1 MSKGERPQLGWV
13 LNPSSL
19 LLAEEMGSSMHFNFS
34 SLLPCKLRQTSPII
48 LSPWKH
54 YQTCRQSRNRS
65 FIRSSVGKLEAS
77 WIQLD
82 GSSDEDGYGGWS
94 VDSVDAPNRN
104 VFPRFVH
111 TGIGTSVVAILLA
124 AVAYCSYSRKCFTFR
139 LSAPFG
145 IFHGFLSPG
154 ISKGTT
160 EVTESIHEVPVEST
174 EDIKSGGLKQENEIH
189 ALGAKKRI
197 VVTVP
202 ADPTQLEALNALK
215 KLKIIEYDAGADDL
229 CTKRE
234 YARWLVK
241 ANSMLERRAKHR
253 IIPMGLIPGSA
264 VLAFD
269 DVNIEDPDFW
279 CIQALGEAGII
290 SSRLSS
296 SKFSS
301 LSDMAKSND
310 DERFYFFPD
319 NLLTRFDLLNWR
331 ALLEYSNCSE
341 LKEKISRTKLHLF
354 DLSAS
359 KLDVYP
365 QLLMDLMSGNGSIAR
380 RTFGNTRRLQPEKP
394 ITKAQAAVALS
405 SGRMAEAIRS
415 ELSRFEAEELSR
427 LLEMEEIRVELI
439 QRGATKHWEEKL
451 GEVKKLTHQA
461 ERYLEGTL
469 FDLVTEK
476 AAEEERF
483 TDFMKEKADLE
494 CQRKMLFNFKKE
506 VDEMCEK
513 LAREKVIFMDEKQ
526 KVATKLKDL
535 CEDRDAVF
543 EAKSVLE
550 IKKEALQI
558 LRSWVEDEGR
568 RILARAK
575 VLEHAAQRWRAASG
589 TALSQQ

>member
-1 MSKGERPQLGWV
+1 
-13 LNPSSL
+13 
-19 LLAEEMGSSMHFNFS
+19 MGSSAHFNSS
-34 SLLPCKLRQTSPII
+34 SLLPCELRPRSPMI

-54 YQTCRQSRNRS
+54 SQTCSLSRNRS
-65 FIRSSVGKLEAS
+65 FVRFSAGKLEAS

-94 VDSVDAPNRN
+94 VHNVDAPNRN
-104 VFPRFVH
+104 VLPRLVL
-111 TGIGTSVVAILLA
+111 TGIGTSLVAILLA
-124 AVAYCSYSRKCFTFR
+124 AVAYCSYSRKCFTLR

-145 IFHGFLSPG
+145 IFHGFLAPG

-160 EVTESIHEVPVEST
+160 EVTESDTPSILEVPVEST
-174 EDIKSGGLKQENEIH
+174 EDNKSGGLKQENKVHEN
-189 ALGAKKRI
+189 KRI

-253 IIPMGLIPGSA
+253 IIPMSLIPGSV

-269 DVNIEDPDFW
+269 DVDIDDPDFW

-290 SSRLSS
+290 SSRISS

-310 DERFYFFPD
+310 ERFYFFPD
-319 NLLTRFDLLNWR
+319 NLVTRIDLLNWR
-331 ALLEYSNCSE
+331 ALLEYSNFSE
-341 LKEKISRTKLHLF
+341 LKEKTSQTKLHLL

-359 KLDVYP
+359 KLDAYP
-365 QLLMDLMSGNGSIAR
+365 QLLMDLMSGDGSIAR

-394 ITKAQAAVALS
+394 ITKVQAAVALS
-405 SGRMAEAIRS
+405 SGRMAEAMRS
-415 ELSRFEAEELSR
+415 ELSRLETEELSR
-427 LLEMEEIRVELI
+427 LSEMEEIRVDLI
-439 QRGATKHWEEKL
+439 QRGATKHLEEKL
-451 GEVKKLTHQA
+451 REVKKLAHQA
-461 ERYLEGTL
+461 ERYLEGAL
-469 FDLVTEK
+469 FDLEIERVV
-476 AAEEERF
+476 EEERF

-494 CQRKMLFNFKKE
+494 CQRQMLFNFKKG
-506 VDEMCEK
+506 VDKMCEK
-513 LAREKVIFMDEKQ
+513 LAREEVVFMDKKR
-526 KVATKLKDL
+526 KVTTILKDL
-535 CEDRDAVF
+535 CEERDAVS

-550 IKKEALQI
+550 IEKEALQI
-558 LRSWVEDEGR
+558 LR
-568 RILARAK
+568 
-575 VLEHAAQRWRAASG
+575 
-589 TALSQQ
+589 